1 MKRIVLCGWCLL
13 LALTVQAAGR
23 IDTLLSI
30 LKSNDPG
37 YVFVVAHRGD
47 WRHAPENSIGAIE
60 KAAAMGVDM
69 VEIDIQKTKDGNF
82 ILMHDGNIDRMTD
95 GTGSVGDYTTN
106 ELKKFRLRCHDGS
119 LSEERIPTLK
129 EALLACK
136 GKVLVNIDKG
146 GDYLAEIAPI
156 IKETGTEDHVVLKGR
171 NSVEQ
176 VKKQLAEYSSIIYM
190 PVADLDSE
198 GAVSYIDSFLSDFRP
213 LALEVIFRTDNFP
226 QLSYVHHIAGS
237 NCRVWINTLWES
249 LCGGH
254 EDEKAMNH
262 PDENWGWVLEQC
274 ATIIQTDRPAE
285 LIAYLKRK
293 GLRKTAMTST
303 GKHAPKGLL

>member
-1 MKRIVLCGWCLL
+1 
-13 LALTVQAAGR
+13 
-23 IDTLLSI
+23 
-30 LKSNDPG
+30 
-37 YVFVVAHRGD
+37 
-47 WRHAPENSIGAIE
+47 
-60 KAAAMGVDM
+60 MGVDM

>member
-1 MKRIVLCGWCLL
+1 M
-13 LALTVQAAGR
+13 LALTVRAAGR

-176 VKKQLAEYSSIIYM
+176 VKKQLAGYSSIIYM

-198 GAVSYIDSFLSDFRP
+198 GAVPYIDSFLSDFRP

-293 GLRKTAMTST
+293 GLRKTAMTSA
-303 GKHAPKGLL
+303 GKHAPKGVL

>member
-13 LALTVQAAGR
+13 LALTVRAAGR

-156 IKETGTEDHVVLKGR
+156 IKDTGTEDHVVLKGR

-176 VKKQLAEYSSIIYM
+176 VKKQLVGYSSIIYM

-198 GAVSYIDSFLSDFRP
+198 GAVPYIDSFLSDFRP

-303 GKHAPKGLL
+303 GKHAPKGFQ